1 MAVMELKVALTVLMI
16 LYGLALFFGFLAS
29 VPMVL
34 HVYPQSECLLF
45 SAQYGDSL
53 SYGHYASK
61 YSTEIRNR
69 LPISMKFS
77 NNYDFGKGVR
87 VKGNVWG
94 WQGFNKC
101 QKIL

>member
-1 MAVMELKVALTVLMI
+1 MAVMELQVALTVLMI
-16 LYGLALFFGFLAS
+16 LYGLSILFGFLAS

-61 YSTEIRNR
+61 LKLIQTDPKTI
-69 LPISMKFS
+69 
-77 NNYDFGKGVR
+77 
-87 VKGNVWG
+87 
-94 WQGFNKC
+94 QA
-101 QKIL
+101 